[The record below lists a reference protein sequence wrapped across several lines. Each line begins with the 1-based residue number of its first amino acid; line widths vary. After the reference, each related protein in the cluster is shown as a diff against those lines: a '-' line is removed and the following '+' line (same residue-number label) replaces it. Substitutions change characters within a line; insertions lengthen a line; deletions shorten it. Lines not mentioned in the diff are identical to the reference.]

1 MKEKL
6 LGMYFQ
12 VAERDGRRF
21 NALLA
26 GRGLKK
32 KDVFGAFLREY
43 NSGTARAAAQE
54 AKAQKGGEKAA

>member
-32 KDVFGAFLREY
+32 KDVLGALLREY
-43 NSGTARAAAQE
+43 NSGTARAAAQ
-54 AKAQKGGEKAA
+54 AAQAQEGTKAA